1 MKKLMKVGIAL
12 LAVVAFG
19 VLCAIGAESK
29 YSTSA
34 TGTNTVTFG
43 PSHGG
48 FKVTGL
54 YVTADTNPCQVIFY
68 ARGTGAAKYAPS
80 VTPTNGQS
88 VIWFTNPSSAVTT
101 GNHVVYMHANG
112 TVHKTTVTA
121 GTATNAT
128 LAAALSTAGATG
140 DYLYEIVPAFQMT
153 YAGTAISEF
162 GGNVFAVPGDTP
174 LSIQIANSGT
184 NSIIGVTTDK

>member
-1 MKKLMKVGIAL
+1 MKQFQKVLIAL
-12 LAVVAFG
+12 AAIVLAG

-43 PSHGG
+43 PVSGG

-54 YVTADTNPCQVIFY
+54 YLTGDTNPCQLIFY
-68 ARGTGAAKYAPS
+68 SRGSGAVRYAPS
-80 VTPTNGQS
+80 VTPTSGQS

-112 TVHKTTVTA
+112 TVHKTTITA
-121 GTATNAT
+121 GTPTNAT
-128 LAAALSTAGATG
+128 MAAALTLAGATG
-140 DYLYEIVPAFQMT
+140 DYLYEIVPAWQMT

-162 GGNVFAVPGDTP
+162 GGNIYAVPPGWP
-174 LSIQIANSGT
+174 LSLQMLGGT
-184 NSIIGVTTDK
+184 NSIIGVTTDR